1 MSHAGRRAVIE
12 RRAERAVSDYIA
24 HHQADAAAEMNCY
37 RATPSL
43 RLAIRRAARAHTA
56 DGGKHPHQWRIPRDV
71 LRKFGARL
79 SREDRALRD
88 VPSFDELHGVVLRA
102 GDLTHGIG
110 ELAVY
115 DTALRIGAKLD
126 LPPLRVYL
134 HRGSR
139 DGAAMLGVD
148 ARRPSVAVSELPT
161 AFATLEAHEIEDC
174 LCIFKGLL
182 SGERSLPPVGC
193 RCGGRGCA
201 RPARSAAR
209 AGC

>member
-1 MSHAGRRAVIE
+1 M
-12 RRAERAVSDYIA
+12 
-24 HHQADAAAEMNCY
+24 
-37 RATPSL
+37 
-43 RLAIRRAARAHTA
+43 
-56 DGGKHPHQWRIPRDV
+56 GGKHSHHLRIPRDV

-79 SREDRALRD
+79 SREDRALRN
-88 VPSFDELHGVVLRA
+88 VPSFDELDGVVLRV

-126 LPPLRVYL
+126 LPPLWVDL

-139 DGAAMLGVD
+139 DGAVMLGVD
-148 ARRPSVAVSELPT
+148 ARRPWVAVSELPT
-161 AFATLEAHEIEDC
+161 AFATLEPREIEDG

-182 SGERSLPPVGC
+182 SGERSLPPEGC

-201 RPARSAAR
+201 RPARSTCGPPADARIRSRPASWCHSAPSLSIASWQLAA
-209 AGC
+209 APPLLK

>member
-1 MSHAGRRAVIE
+1 M
-12 RRAERAVSDYIA
+12 
-24 HHQADAAAEMNCY
+24 
-37 RATPSL
+37 
-43 RLAIRRAARAHTA
+43 
-56 DGGKHPHQWRIPRDV
+56 
-71 LRKFGARL
+71 
-79 SREDRALRD
+79 
-88 VPSFDELHGVVLRA
+88 PSFDELDGVVLRV

-115 DTALRIGAKLD
+115 DTALRIGAKLV

-139 DGAAMLGVD
+139 ERAAVLDVD

-161 AFATLEAHEIEDC
+161 AFAALEPHEIEDC

-182 SGERSLPPVGC
+182 SGERSLLPEGC

-201 RPARSAAR
+201 RPARSVAR